1 MAPARTTAHTNGT
14 STARRLDLDKLH
26 RARAEA
32 AGDTHVVVLGGRE
45 FILPAS
51 PPAAVLVGVG
61 RLQAGN
67 LAGLED
73 MLAALFG
80 ADTVTEVLAAGIEIE
95 DFAAIFADIYG
106 FESGESTASPG

>member
-1 MAPARTTAHTNGT
+1 MATRTTARTNGT
-14 STARRLDLDKLH
+14 TTSRRLDLDKLH
-26 RARAEA
+26 QARAET

-45 FILPAS
+45 FVLPAS

-67 LAGLED
+67 LVGLEE

-80 ADTVTEVLAAGIEIE
+80 PDAVSEVLSAGIEIE
-95 DFAAIFADIYG
+95 DFTAIFADIYG
-106 FESGESTASPG
+106 FDAGESTASPG